1 MPSEYRH
8 MSSGSLNIPPPTAA
22 NGNSGGPPPVGGM
35 GRFDGPRS
43 PPGRQ
48 NTSHVPCK
56 FFRQGACQAGSACP
70 FSHDLASTTENVC
83 KYFAKGNC
91 KFGPKC
97 ANVHVLPDGRRV
109 NYKPG
114 GPMTA
119 GQLNIGGRLN
129 TDLYHS
135 QTSGS
140 ALTNGFIRASAT
152 PQSPYGGQYSPF
164 ANQDDGYPTLPRQ
177 TSIDIAVPTIDT
189 SYASHTTSNYGSPRD
204 DHMDRFGLGLS
215 PVGPKGLSVL
225 DAPLPASFDSN
236 GVSHIA
242 RYGPMASSVPSKFGF
257 DSPPGSVGAAK
268 DGRTSEALKNLHSS
282 AFGNDTRD
290 RFNGVASSPP
300 QHSDEQLFGKRPMH
314 SQRMTKSKIMSSS
327 LPKAVDL
334 DWDSGFAH
342 EEDYLPETLRDLM
355 TPQEKARRGS
365 RAAADEEG
373 RPIYSGSGT
382 PNGEISKFGSPSNA
396 SPSRWGPLFQRQ
408 KEEEE
413 RAAASRAS
421 AFGHVGSP
429 LRNSSLHPSASPGSR
444 PAARPLVSGDSSPY
458 LASPPRHSSMS
469 ILSQQLQRTRLNNR
483 TESSESQTSRT
494 ASNPVG
500 STSRPAMAI
509 DRTISSGSI
518 GNVGR
523 IDEERDDNLGVF
535 DMEEMGDHDERKGEK
550 RNSYGWSYANSTR
563 SPNLGAISK
572 PRNGNGTPS
581 GYEGLPALR

>member
-1 MPSEYRH
+1 
-8 MSSGSLNIPPPTAA
+8 
-22 NGNSGGPPPVGGM
+22 
-35 GRFDGPRS
+35 
-43 PPGRQ
+43 
-48 NTSHVPCK
+48 
-56 FFRQGACQAGSACP
+56 
-70 FSHDLASTTENVC
+70 
-83 KYFAKGNC
+83 
-91 KFGPKC
+91 
-97 ANVHVLPDGRRV
+97 
-109 NYKPG
+109 
-114 GPMTA
+114 MTA

-135 QTSGS
+135 QSSGS
-140 ALTNGFIRASAT
+140 ALSNGFNRANAN
-152 PQSPYGGQYSPF
+152 PPSPYGYSPF
-164 ANQDDGYPTLPRQ
+164 ANQDDGYPPLPRP
-177 TSIDIAVPTIDT
+177 SIDIAVPTIDT

-204 DHMDRFGLGLS
+204 DHTDRFGLGLS

-225 DAPLPASFDSN
+225 DAPLPASFDST

-242 RYGPMASSVPSKFGF
+242 RYGPIASSVPSKFGF
-257 DSPPGSVGAAK
+257 DSPPSSVGAAK

-290 RFNGVASSPP
+290 RFNGIASSPP
-300 QHSDEQLFGKRPMH
+300 QPLEDQYFGKRPMH

-365 RAAADEEG
+365 RHAGDDEG

-382 PNGEISKFGSPSNA
+382 PNAEISKFGSPSNA

-408 KEEEE
+408 KEEES
-413 RAAASRAS
+413 AASRAS
-421 AFGHVGSP
+421 ASPFGHVGSP
-429 LRNSSLHPSASPGSR
+429 LRNSSLHPGASPSSR
-444 PAARPLVSGDSSPY
+444 PVARPMVSGDSSPY

-483 TESSESQTSRT
+483 TESSESTTRT

-500 STSRPAMAI
+500 PSARPVMAI
-509 DRTISSGSI
+509 DRTISSGS
-518 GNVGR
+518 VGR

-535 DMEEMGDHDERKGEK
+535 DMEEMGEHDERKGEK

-563 SPNLGAISK
+563 SPNLAAVSK
-572 PRNGNGTPS
+572 PRNGNGTN